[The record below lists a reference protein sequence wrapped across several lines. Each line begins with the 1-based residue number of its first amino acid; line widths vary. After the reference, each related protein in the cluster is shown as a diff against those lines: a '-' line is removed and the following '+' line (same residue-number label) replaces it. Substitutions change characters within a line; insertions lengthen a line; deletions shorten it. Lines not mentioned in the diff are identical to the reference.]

1 MCFSILNQ
9 STTCS
14 SDTDNVNGI
23 HSTSPIRLQRVSII
37 KLGTYFQNPRRR
49 VCKRDAAH
57 KGVVITF
64 VLLLLFFGY
73 GFDCALRI
81 TEPNVLVPK
90 AVGCHLSGCLFTYRI
105 WSANPTPHK
114 GVPSPNR
121 SAQSA
126 NQVLFCSFHFWQVSR
141 FSAILK
147 DLSTESRPHN
157 LYTYHFFCSFILWGR
172 SGFDSSYNPSCMQGI
187 PISP

>member
-23 HSTSPIRLQRVSII
+23 HSTSPIRVQRVSII
-37 KLGTYFQNPRRR
+37 TLGTYLQNPRRR

-73 GFDCALRI
+73 GSDCALRI
-81 TEPNVLVPK
+81 TEPIVLVPK
-90 AVGCHLSGCLFTYRI
+90 AVGCHLQDAYS
-105 WSANPTPHK
+105 PTEYGRQIQHLIK
-114 GVPSPNR
+114 ESLVPIGR
-121 SAQSA
+121 
-126 NQVLFCSFHFWQVSR
+126 R
-141 FSAILK
+141 
-147 DLSTESRPHN
+147 SRPTRFYFV
-157 LYTYHFFCSFILWGR
+157 LSYFGDVLDSTLVTILVACR
-172 SGFDSSYNPSCMQGI
+172 GFQSLLK
-187 PISP
+187 PIGKNIKC